1 MRRQLDLGCAQLG
14 EANPGLYRDLALYLQ
29 VLREV
34 LAEAVERACFHL
46 ATRFHPQRYCELPDD
61 HRNRLHEGNTALVR
75 QTTSLLTVE
84 QLSGLAGELAA
95 GRQRRHRD
103 LLHQLSRP
111 ATDDLGMASA
121 EPEGSVQLNFEPPVD
136 FGWSALASLGA
147 GSPVP
152 DREPAPELDPLDD
165 SAELLGVEGIPA
177 ALAQDAAAPWDSP
190 LLPQEPQTLLAWLDG
205 YERALVRRLRNLSHG
220 LNVELLRSGLSRS
233 LLPLSLLEAALLGQL
248 EPLAA
253 PANLLRVQLP
263 VSHPS
268 GGQLESVAMLVRP
281 ADLELEHPRLRSC
294 RARLQCHRQEIRRM
308 ADQHRRLQRRLQAL
322 EAERLWHQDHPR
334 YRQP

>member
-1 MRRQLDLGCAQLG
+1 MRRQLDLGYAQLG

-61 HRNRLHEGNTALVR
+61 HRNRLHEGNAALVR

-111 ATDDLGMASA
+111 PTDDLGMATD

-136 FGWSALASLGA
+136 LGWSALASLGA
-147 GSPVP
+147 PPPVA
-152 DREPAPELDPLDD
+152 DRDPAPALDPLDD
-165 SAELLGVEGIPA
+165 SA
-177 ALAQDAAAPWDSP
+177 QDAAPPWDSP

-233 LLPLSLLEAALLGQL
+233 LLPLSLLEAALLGQV
-248 EPLAA
+248 EPMAA

-268 GGQLESVAMLVRP
+268 DGQLESVAMLVRS

-294 RARLQCHRQEIRRM
+294 RARLQRHRQEIRRM